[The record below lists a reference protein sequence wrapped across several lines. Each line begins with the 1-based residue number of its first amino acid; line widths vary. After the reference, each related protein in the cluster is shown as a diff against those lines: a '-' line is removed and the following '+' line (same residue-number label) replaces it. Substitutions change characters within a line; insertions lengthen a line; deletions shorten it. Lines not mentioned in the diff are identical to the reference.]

1 MGKAFDLSLVLDFVP
16 ELLRYLHITL
26 IVLSGSI
33 VLGLV
38 GGMLLAVPRL
48 YRIPVLSQLA
58 TLYISFMRGTPILI
72 KLFLVYYGLPEL
84 LKPLGIDLSR
94 ADPLLFVIVTYA
106 FSDAASF
113 AEIFRGSV
121 RSVDKG
127 QTEAAYAAGLTA
139 FQSFR
144 RIVVPQALVVAF
156 PNMANTLI
164 GSLKDTSLAFSIG
177 VMDMMG
183 RGQTLISAT
192 SHALE
197 VYISLSIIYYVIV
210 ILLERGFAV
219 TERRFQR
226 YERTKA
232 VTGKAIRAAGRL
244 KRIAG

>member
-1 MGKAFDLSLVLDFVP
+1 MGKSFDLSLVLDFVP

-33 VLGLV
+33 VLGLI
-38 GGMLLAVPRL
+38 GGLLLAVPRL
-48 YRIPVLSQLA
+48 YRVPVLSQLA
-58 TLYISFMRGTPILI
+58 TLYVSFMRGTPILI

-106 FSDAASF
+106 MSDAASF
-113 AEIFRGSV
+113 AEIFRGAV

-127 QTEAAYAAGLTA
+127 QTEAAYAAGMTA

-144 RIVVPQALVVAF
+144 RIVIPQALVVAF

-177 VMDMMG
+177 VMDMVG

-197 VYISLSIIYYVIV
+197 VYISLSIIYYIIVIV
-210 ILLERGFAV
+210 LEKGFAR
-219 TERRFQR
+219 TERRLQR
-226 YERTKA
+226 HERKNE
-232 VTGKAIRAAGRL
+232 AGLPPASAKWL

>member
-1 MGKAFDLSLVLDFVP
+1 MGKSFDLSLVLDFVP

-26 IVLSGSI
+26 IVLGGSI
-33 VLGLV
+33 VLGLI
-38 GGMLLAVPRL
+38 GGLLLAVPRL
-48 YRIPVLSQLA
+48 YRVPVLSQLA
-58 TLYISFMRGTPILI
+58 TLYVSFMRGTPILI

-106 FSDAASF
+106 LSDAASF
-113 AEIFRGSV
+113 AEIFRGAV

-127 QTEAAYAAGLTA
+127 QTEAAYAAGMTA

-177 VMDMMG
+177 VMDMVG

-197 VYISLSIIYYVIV
+197 VYISLSIIYYIIVIV
-210 ILLERGFAV
+210 LEKGFAR
-219 TERRFQR
+219 TERRLQR
-226 YERTKA
+226 HERKNEA
-232 VTGKAIRAAGRL
+232 SLPPASAKWL

>member
-1 MGKAFDLSLVLDFVP
+1 MGKSFDLSLVLDFVP

-33 VLGLV
+33 VLGLI
-38 GGMLLAVPRL
+38 GGLLLAVPRL
-48 YRIPVLSQLA
+48 YRVPVLSQLA
-58 TLYISFMRGTPILI
+58 TLYVSFMRGTPILI

-106 FSDAASF
+106 LSDAASF
-113 AEIFRGSV
+113 AEIFRGAV

-127 QTEAAYAAGLTA
+127 QTEAAYAAGMTA

-177 VMDMMG
+177 VMDMVG

-197 VYISLSIIYYVIV
+197 VYISLSIIYYIIVIV
-210 ILLERGFAV
+210 LEKGFAR
-219 TERRFQR
+219 TERRLQR
-226 YERTKA
+226 HERKNEA
-232 VTGKAIRAAGRL
+232 VLPPASAKWL

>member
-33 VLGLV
+33 VLGLL
-38 GGMLLAVPRL
+38 GGVLLAVPRL

-94 ADPLLFVIVTYA
+94 TDPLLFVIVTYA

-113 AEIFRGSV
+113 AEIFRGAV

-156 PNMANTLI
+156 PNMANTFI

-177 VMDMMG
+177 VMDMVG

-197 VYISLSIIYYVIV
+197 VYISLSIVYYVIV
-210 ILLERGFAV
+210 ILLEKGFAV
-219 TERRFQR
+219 TERRLQR
-226 YERTKA
+226 HERKQA

>member
-1 MGKAFDLSLVLDFVP
+1 MGKSFDLSLVLDFVP

-26 IVLSGSI
+26 IVLGGSI
-33 VLGLV
+33 VLGLI
-38 GGMLLAVPRL
+38 GGLLLAVPRL
-48 YRIPVLSQLA
+48 YRVPVLSQLA
-58 TLYISFMRGTPILI
+58 TLYVSFMRGTPILI

-94 ADPLLFVIVTYA
+94 ADPVLFVIVTYA
-106 FSDAASF
+106 LSDAASF
-113 AEIFRGSV
+113 AEIFRGAV

-127 QTEAAYAAGLTA
+127 QTEAAYAAGMTA

-177 VMDMMG
+177 VMDMVG

-197 VYISLSIIYYVIV
+197 VYISLSIIYYIIVIV
-210 ILLERGFAV
+210 LEKGFAR
-219 TERRFQR
+219 TERRLQR
-226 YERTKA
+226 HERKNE
-232 VTGKAIRAAGRL
+232 AGLPPASAKWL